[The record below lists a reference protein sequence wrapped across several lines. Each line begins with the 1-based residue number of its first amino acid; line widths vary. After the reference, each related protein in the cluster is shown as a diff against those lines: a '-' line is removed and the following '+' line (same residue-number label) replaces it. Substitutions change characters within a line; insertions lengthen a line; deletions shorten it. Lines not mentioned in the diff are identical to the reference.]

1 MRASRTSGSIL
12 LAVGL
17 AVAGGTGCG
26 QAPAAIIGERVPDYR
41 AVSLA
46 GESRSLRELRGRV
59 VLLNVWSVWC
69 APCRAEMPV
78 LEALRRMHDRGDLE
92 IVGLNVDRRGDEGTI
107 DRFVRASRIG
117 YAVWRDPN
125 DSFPGRRPSDG
136 IPASYLIARDGT
148 LVWARLGALRR
159 DDLEL
164 GAGVADALARRDDTA
179 VRNPVQYSLHLSRVV
194 RGENPEMS
202 VIALWHGF

>member
-1 MRASRTSGSIL
+1 MRPSRTSGSIL

-117 YAVWRDPN
+117 YAVWRDPS

-136 IPASYLIARDGT
+136 LPASYLIARDGT

-159 DDLEL
+159 DDREL
-164 GAGVADALARRDDTA
+164 GAAVANALAR
-179 VRNPVQYSLHLSRVV
+179 P
-194 RGENPEMS
+194 
-202 VIALWHGF
+202 